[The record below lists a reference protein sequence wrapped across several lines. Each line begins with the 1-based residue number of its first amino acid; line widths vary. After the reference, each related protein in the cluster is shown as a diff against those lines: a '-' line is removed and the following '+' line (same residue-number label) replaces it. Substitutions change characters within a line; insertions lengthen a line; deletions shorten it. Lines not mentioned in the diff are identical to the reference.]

1 VRRARSL
8 YSADAPRLIRIT
20 MPNCPVSA
28 VIPVRNGAQYIGEA
42 LRSIFDQTARPQQI
56 IVIDDG
62 STDETP
68 AVVRE
73 FPDVDY
79 VAQPPIGASAA
90 RNAGGALAT
99 QPFLAFLDADDL
111 WLPEKTALQ
120 LGHLA
125 SNPGTDIVSGQMRNF
140 RRSADGVTTFL
151 TEPAIANLPGCLLMR
166 RDSFL
171 RVGPFSSELAYGEN
185 LEWWARL
192 LDRGLRTYAIAELML
207 LRRVHDSNT
216 SSDPDGSTR
225 RYLGALRAIT
235 ARRHRER
242 GA

>member
-1 VRRARSL
+1 MS
-8 YSADAPRLIRIT
+8 
-20 MPNCPVSA
+20 NCPVSA
-28 VIPVRNGAQYIGEA
+28 VIPVRNGVRYIGEA

-79 VAQPPIGASAA
+79 VAQPPTGVSAA
-90 RNAGGALAT
+90 RNAGATLAT

-120 LGHLA
+120 LGHMA
-125 SNPGTDIVSGQMRNF
+125 SNPRAEIVSGQMCNF
-140 RRSADGVTTFL
+140 RRSADGATTFL
-151 TEPAIANLPGCLLMR
+151 TEPVFANHPGCLLMR

-171 RVGPFSSELAYGEN
+171 RVGPFSHELAYGEN
-185 LEWWARL
+185 LEWWARM
-192 LDRGLRTYAIAELML
+192 LDLGLRPYDIPELLL
-207 LRRVHDSNT
+207 LRRVHDTNT
-216 SSDPDGSTR
+216 SYDPGGSTR
-225 RYLGALRAIT
+225 KYLDALPAIT
-235 ARRHRER
+235 ARRRHER